1 MNLSESTGLSVWKQ
15 PGQNY
20 TNRWN
25 HKGWVVCED
34 TLLGVPVGAEQEL
47 ELKGQTL
54 CLQCQA
60 GREPCVGDKCWGRKN
75 GSAEGQSWPGVTG
88 HDQVGAGLKSFLK
101 VH

>member
-1 MNLSESTGLSVWKQ
+1 MTLSKSTGMSVGKRL
-15 PGQNY
+15 GQNC

-47 ELKGQTL
+47 ELKGRTL

-60 GREPCVGDKCWGRKN
+60 SRGPWVGDKCWSRPE
-75 GSAEGQSWPGVTG
+75 GSAEGQVWLTAKLAWSNCGSN
-88 HDQVGAGLKSFLK
+88 QLE
-101 VH
+101 